1 MDAMGMQ
8 ARFVARIFIHLG
20 SKDNYHLA
28 SLRMRDEELNAE
40 VEFYGITRSV
50 PLLRAASFK

>member
-1 MDAMGMQ
+1 MGMQ

-28 SLRMRDEELNAE
+28 SFRMRDEELNAE
-40 VEFYGITRSV
+40 VEFNGITRSV